1 VKNKLIIVD
10 GYRATSKDRTN
21 LRKDTWSLA
30 LDQRAFGPRRLVVA
44 LSDRRGRFIGL
55 SHTPRTD
62 PPEIALGPCI
72 DHIGGG
78 AVAAVAFC
86 DERIKEGPPPPEL
99 VIRFGHAR
107 SIAEAHGVHLVDWI
121 TCDDQLFRSTRLA
134 LDPNGTWWDV
144 P

>member
-1 VKNKLIIVD
+1 MKNKLIIVD

-72 DHIGGG
+72 DHLGGG
-78 AVAAVAFC
+78 AAAAVAFC
-86 DERIKEGPPPPEL
+86 DERIKKGPNARCPP
-99 VIRFGHAR
+99 
-107 SIAEAHGVHLVDWI
+107 
-121 TCDDQLFRSTRLA
+121 
-134 LDPNGTWWDV
+134 
-144 P
+144 